1 MWGGGKFSS
10 LQTLEKKQNREIISY
25 RRMEELGAGPG
36 GADATGR
43 RRDSSTGQL
52 DAYPGAC
59 HYDCMSP
66 SILTE
71 VGFVHLHV
79 HSAYSLREGALG
91 IGTLAKLAK
100 ADGMPAL
107 AITDTNNL
115 FGALEFSE
123 KLGKSGI
130 QPIIGAQITVDFGDT
145 PGGGAARLADQRFQR
160 APIVLLAKNER
171 GYLELMRIASSVWL
185 DPRDGDEPHVM
196 FDALGDGDSL
206 MALTGG
212 PSGAIDRALSLDM
225 ADIALARLKR
235 LERLFGDRL
244 YIELQRHGLDS
255 ERAVEPALIE
265 LAYDHSIPL
274 VATNEPYF
282 GAASDFEAQD
292 ALLCVA
298 DGALVATP
306 DRRRLSPE
314 HRFKTREEM
323 RALFADLPEATDNS
337 VEIALRCAYWP
348 ATRKPILPRFSIP
361 GGEAVDEEQELR
373 RQASEGLERLMA
385 RYGRAP
391 DVSEDEYRRRL
402 EFELSVIVRM
412 KFPGYFLIVAD
423 FIQWAKAQDIPVG
436 PGRGSGAGSL
446 VAYALTITDL
456 DPIRFGLL
464 FERFLNP
471 ERISMPDFDIDFCQD
486 RRDEVIAY
494 VRRRYGADRVAQIIT
509 FGSFLA
515 RGVLRNVG
523 RVLEMPLGQVDRLA
537 KLVPQNPAKPVTL
550 KQAVADEPRL
560 REAASADPKVAKML
574 AIAERLEGLYSN
586 ASTHAAGVVIGDR
599 PLIEL
604 VPLYRDPKSEMPATQ
619 FNMKWV
625 EPAGLV
631 KFDFL
636 GLKTLTTLR
645 IAQRLIARRGVE
657 IELGAIP
664 LDDAKTYEMLG
675 RGETVGV
682 FQVESAGMRKAL
694 VEMRADRFEDIIALV
709 ALYRPGPM
717 ANIPLYCARKL
728 GLEKPDYIHPKVET
742 VLKETWGVI
751 IYQEQ
756 VMQIAQLLSGY
767 SLGEADMLRR
777 AMGKKIKSEMDA
789 QRARF
794 VNGALERGLT
804 QAKADEIF
812 DLLAK
817 FADYGFNKS
826 HAAAYALIAYW
837 TAWFKANHTA
847 EFLAASMTLE
857 KSNTDKLAE
866 FRADAQRLGVRV
878 RPPSVNESEVDF
890 DVRPDASGAPTIVYA
905 LSAIKGVGAG
915 QAAAIVDA
923 RGGGRFRSMTD
934 VAQRVDPRA
943 VNKKALECLASA
955 GAFDALEPER
965 AIAFASIEPMLAL
978 AQRTAQERAA
988 GQNALFAETDSAP
1001 LKVRAASWNAADKL
1015 RREFDAVGFFLS
1027 GHPLEAYDKALV
1039 RLGAKRWVDFARAVR
1054 GGATTGK
1061 LAASVLDR
1069 YERRTKTGS
1078 KLGVIQLSDPS
1089 GQYEAIIFQE
1099 GLSQFRDLL
1108 EKGSDVLLTLQA
1120 SVEGEDVRARI
1131 AHVESLTEA
1140 AAKHHKG
1147 LRVFLRDD
1155 APLPSIEERL
1165 HGRGEGEVSLVVML
1179 GARDGEVELKLP
1191 GRYAVTGAL
1200 AGALKAVAGVVA
1212 VEHV

>member
-1 MWGGGKFSS
+1 MSS
-10 LQTLEKKQNREIISY
+10 
-25 RRMEELGAGPG
+25 
-36 GADATGR
+36 
-43 RRDSSTGQL
+43 
-52 DAYPGAC
+52 
-59 HYDCMSP
+59 
-66 SILTE
+66 SILQA

-91 IGTLAKLAK
+91 IGTLAKHAV
-100 ADGMPAL
+100 ADAMPAL

-123 KLGKSGI
+123 KLAKSGI
-130 QPIIGAQITVDFGDT
+130 QPIIGAQITVDFADT
-145 PGGGAARLADQRFQR
+145 PSGGSSRLADERFRR
-160 APIVLLAKNER
+160 APIVLLAKDER
-171 GYLELMRIASSVWL
+171 GYLSLMRLASSVWL
-185 DPRDGDEPHVM
+185 DPKDGDEPHVP
-196 FDALGDGDSL
+196 FDALNDCEGL
-206 MALTGG
+206 IALTGG
-212 PSGAIDRALSLDM
+212 PAGAIDRALSLDM
-225 ADIALARLKR
+225 ADLALARLKR
-235 LERLFGDRL
+235 MQHTFGDRL
-244 YIELQRHGLDS
+244 YIELQRHDLDS
-255 ERAVEPALIE
+255 ERAIEPALID

-282 GAASDFEAQD
+282 AAASDFEAQD

-298 DGALVATP
+298 EGALIATP

-314 HRFKTREEM
+314 HRFKTRAEM
-323 RALFADLPEATDNS
+323 RALFEDLPEATDNS
-337 VEIALRCAYWP
+337 VEIALRCAYRP
-348 ATRKPILPRFSIP
+348 LTRKPILPRFSIP

-373 RQASEGLERLMA
+373 RQSSEGLERLMA

-391 DVSEDEYRRRL
+391 GFSEDDYRQRL

-446 VAYALTITDL
+446 VAYSLTITDL

-523 RVLEMPLGQVDRLA
+523 RVLEMPLGQVDKLA

-560 REAASADPKVAKML
+560 QEAVAADPRVAKML

-599 PLIEL
+599 PLVEL

-664 LDDAKTYEMLG
+664 LDDKTTFEMLG

-694 VEMRADRFEDIIALV
+694 VEMRADRFEDLIALV

-717 ANIPLYCARKL
+717 ANIPMYCARKL
-728 GLEKPDYIHPKVET
+728 GQETPDYLHPKVET
-742 VLKETWGVI
+742 VLKETYGVI

-756 VMQIAQLLSGY
+756 VMQIAQVLSGY

-777 AMGKKIKSEMDA
+777 AMGKKIKAEMDA

-794 VNGALERGLT
+794 INGALAGGVT

-812 DLLAK
+812 ELLAK

-847 EFLAASMTLE
+847 EFLAASMTLD

-866 FRADAQRLGVRV
+866 FRADAQRLGVKV
-878 RPPSVNESEVDF
+878 RPPSVNQSDVDF
-890 DVRPDASGAPTIVYA
+890 DVRPDATGAPTIVYA
-905 LSAIKGVGAG
+905 LSAIKGVGAS
-915 QAAAIVDA
+915 QAAAIVEA
-923 RGGGRFRSMTD
+923 RGSGRFASLNDLAR
-934 VAQRVDPRA
+934 RIDPRA
-943 VNKKALECLASA
+943 VNKKALECLANA
-955 GAFDALEPER
+955 GAFDDLEAER
-965 AIAFASIEPMLAL
+965 AVAFASIEPMLAL
-978 AQRTAQERAA
+978 AQRNALERAA
-988 GQNALFAETDSAP
+988 GQNALFGETDSAP
-1001 LKVRAASWNAADKL
+1001 LKVRAQPWNAADKL
-1015 RREFDAVGFFLS
+1015 RREFEAVGFFLS
-1027 GHPLEAYDKALV
+1027 GHPLEAYDNALK
-1039 RLGAKRWVDFARAVR
+1039 RIGAKRWVDFARAVR

-1069 YERRTKTGS
+1069 SERRTKSGS

-1120 SVEGEDVRARI
+1120 NVEGEDVRARI

-1147 LRVFLRDD
+1147 LRVFVRDE
-1155 APLPSIEERL
+1155 APLHSIEERL
-1165 HGRGEGEVSLVVML
+1165 RGRGEGEVSLVVML
-1179 GARDGEVELKLP
+1179 GAKEGEVELKLP